1 MVIARCAVTDEP
13 SVQSAD
19 AAWLPVVA
27 LGVAAFVM
35 VTTEFMPVGLLP
47 AIAAD
52 LHQTEGRTGLMVT
65 LPGLLAAAS
74 APATIA
80 FTGKLDR
87 RLMLAGLLS
96 LLALSNLVVFLSGTF
111 ELMLFGR
118 ALMGIAVGGFWTV
131 GGSLGPRLQ
140 PAKAAK
146 AGAVILSGVS
156 MGMVA
161 GVPAGALLGE
171 LVGWRWAFGMAGGI
185 ALLVLFLLLAVMPS
199 LPARGHGGLRDVP
212 GLLRL
217 PEVRL
222 GLAAILLLFGG
233 HFLAYTFV
241 TPILLQ
247 VNGMS
252 SVMVGAML
260 LAYGVAAFV
269 GNFFGGWVASRD
281 VRSAML
287 ATALLL
293 SLPLILLAVFGR
305 NLMVVF
311 PLLMLWGVAFGMLPI
326 AVQSWMF
333 RAAPK
338 QLEAVQALF
347 VSLSQVAIGIGAFA
361 GGMLMDHQGIASVIW
376 TASMTALLTAALFW
390 MGARNR

>member
-1 MVIARCAVTDEP
+1 MVIDSCAVTDGP
-13 SVQSAD
+13 SAQSAD

-27 LGVAAFVM
+27 LGVVAFVM

-65 LPGLLAAAS
+65 LPGLLAAVS
-74 APATIA
+74 APAAIA
-80 FTGKLDR
+80 FAGKLDR
-87 RLMLAGLLS
+87 RLLLAGFLS

-118 ALMGIAVGGFWTV
+118 ALMGIAVGGFWAV

-156 MGMVA
+156 LGMVA

-185 ALLVLFLLLAVMPS
+185 ALLVQFLLLAVMPS
-199 LPARGHGGLRDVP
+199 LPARGNGGLRDVP
-212 GLLRL
+212 GILQLS
-217 PEVRL
+217 EVWL

-260 LAYGVAAFV
+260 LAYGVAAFI
-269 GNFFGGWVASRD
+269 GNFFGGWAASRD

-361 GGMLMDHQGIASVIW
+361 GGMLVDHLGITSAIW
-376 TASMTALLTAALFW
+376 AASMTALLTAALFW